1 MLAAYAASIFSV
13 GDAQRA
19 SRHGS
24 GIRRAALWDG
34 PYDERRTNYEISS
47 ACPMKPR
54 TTLGMVRSF
63 VPAP

>member
-1 MLAAYAASIFSV
+1 MLAVYAASIFSV

-34 PYDERRTNYEISS
+34 PYDERRTIND
-47 ACPMKPR
+47 KR
-54 TTLGMVRSF
+54 
-63 VPAP
+63 